1 MNGKSIWKVATATAV
16 LAALSAAV
24 YAQDKFDKDSL
35 KSPSGIA
42 FADFRGDED
51 WAVLDVIS
59 TSEDRH
65 DRQPRSQRGLES
77 GY

>member
-1 MNGKSIWKVATATAV
+1 MNVKTRLALVMTATA
-16 LAALSAAV
+16 LAATSAGT
-24 YAQDKFDKDSL
+24 YAQDKFDKYSL